1 MPRNAGGDNVGRL
14 AELHRRL
21 VFPFCGDECR
31 ATLALGLGF
40 VCHCTLHIVGQYNVF
55 NLDRR
60 YLGATL
66 AITQCLY
73 EGARI
78 RLDPDRQEMSRHWD
92 SRTQSILLYPERPLD
107 RLLYLIEQPEPLN

>member
-1 MPRNAGGDNVGRL
+1 MLRDYVGRL

-21 VFPFCGDECR
+21 VFPFCGDDFR

-40 VCHCTLHIVGQYNVF
+40 FCHCPLHIVGQNNVF
-55 NLDRR
+55 NLDHR

-66 AITQCLY
+66 AITQRLY

-92 SRTQSILLYPERPLD
+92 SRTHPYCYTQNDPLD